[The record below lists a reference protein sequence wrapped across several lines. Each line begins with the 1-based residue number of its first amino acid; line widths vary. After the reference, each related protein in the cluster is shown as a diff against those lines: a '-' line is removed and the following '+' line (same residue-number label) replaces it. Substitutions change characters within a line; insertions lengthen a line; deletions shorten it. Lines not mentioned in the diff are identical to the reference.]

1 MCRSTDG
8 SGRRCPGASSPEHR
22 KKVNA
27 ERREQ
32 YAFKRDLP
40 VLLESFP
47 DVKKVRKNLPGSS
60 TKISEAWDANLT
72 TNEHIVLEDFTGM
85 SSHNI
90 NRYLY
95 SKEYRDAVDND
106 DPSIHNK
113 YMVGKY
119 GAEEAAAMRKRDR
132 ERLIESIAVIDGVL
146 DETKLPDNSIVYRGH
161 KIIVP
166 LGKDPLEYIQSQYKV
181 GSKHSKESYDSTSF
195 NPAVGAYFAGKPTSK
210 TETGETKVGVVFEM
224 LTTEGAPI
232 RSLSSVQNEDE
243 VLLPRKKE
251 FRVAGVHESVTF
263 EDVEIDEESDGIEAT
278 GKKTKHIVIRLIEV

>member
-1 MCRSTDG
+1 MCRKE
-8 SGRRCPGASSPEHR
+8 GRRCPGPKSKEHR
-22 KKVNA
+22 EAVNA
-27 ERREQ
+27 ERREK
-32 YAFKRDLP
+32 YAFERDLP
-40 VLLESFP
+40 VALEAFP
-47 DVKKVRKNLPGSS
+47 DVKELRPNLAGCSV
-60 TKISEAWDANLT
+60 KLSESWDANLT
-72 TNEHIVLEDFTGM
+72 DNEHRVLEDFTGM
-85 SSHNI
+85 ASHDI

-113 YMVGKY
+113 WMVNKY
-119 GAEEAAAMRKRDR
+119 GAKEAAAMRKRDR

-146 DETKLPDNSIVYRGH
+146 DETKLPENSIVYRGH

-166 LGKDPLEYIQSQYKV
+166 SGKDPVEYIKSKYKV

-210 TETGETKVGVVFEM
+210 TESGDTKVGVVFEM
-224 LTTEGAPI
+224 MTTEGAPI

-251 FRVAGVHESVTF
+251 FRVAGVYESVAF
-263 EDVEIDEESDGIEAT
+263 EDVEIDEESDGISAT
-278 GKKTKHIVIRLIEV
+278 GKKTKHIVIRLIEA

>member
-1 MCRSTDG
+1 MCRKA
-8 SGRRCPGASSPEHR
+8 GRRCPGPKSQEHR
-22 KKVNA
+22 NEVNA
-27 ERREQ
+27 ERREK
-32 YAFKRDLP
+32 YAFERDLP
-40 VLLESFP
+40 AKMAAFP
-47 DVKKVRKNLPGSS
+47 GLQEVRRNLAGSS
-60 TKISEAWDANLT
+60 VKISEAWDANLT

-95 SKEYRDAVDND
+95 SEAYRTAVDND

-113 YMVGKY
+113 YMVKKY
-119 GAEEAAAMRKRDR
+119 GAAEAATMRKKDR

-146 DETKLPDNSIVYRGH
+146 DETKLPENSIVYRGH
-161 KIIVP
+161 KLLVP
-166 LGKDPLEYIQSQYKV
+166 AGKDPVEYIKSQYKV
-181 GSKHSKESYDSTSF
+181 GSQYSKESYDSTSF

-210 TETGETKVGVVFEM
+210 TETGEIKVGVVFEM

-243 VLLPRKKE
+243 VLLPRKKK

-263 EDVEIDEESDGIEAT
+263 EDVEIDEESDGIAAT
-278 GKKTKHIVIRLIEV
+278 GKKTKHIVIRLIED